1 MKQKCIE
8 VLEQV
13 YLFLDGEG
21 LSNDQRL
28 EIEAHL
34 EDCGP
39 CFERY
44 GFYESSLLITAR
56 LRGATPCPD
65 GLKAKITHLLEEA

>member
-1 MKQKCIE
+1 MKQKCLE

-21 LSNDQRL
+21 LTEAQRI

-34 EDCGP
+34 DDCEP
-39 CFERY
+39 CFERF
-44 GFYESSLLITAR
+44 GFYQASLHITTR
-56 LRGATPCPD
+56 LRGTTPCPD
-65 GLKAKITHLLEEA
+65 GLKAKVARLLEQA

>member
-1 MKQKCIE
+1 MKQKCLE

-21 LSNDQRL
+21 LSEVQRL

-34 EDCGP
+34 EECGP

-44 GFYESSLLITAR
+44 GFYEVSLQITHR
-56 LRGATPCPD
+56 LQGTTPCPD
-65 GLKAKITHLLEEA
+65 GLKTKISRLLEQA